1 MNVPTHQLSAGTLAA
16 LGTGG
21 GGAAAVRSLAAAQY
35 SKHLL
40 LVWAVR
46 DTARRTG
53 HPQAGQASRGYD
65 LLADVQRHAPGA
77 VEAVLRHPSV
87 GAWAE
92 RALRALLSGEPP
104 AGTGGPGG
112 RRAGAGPAQ
121 LAALAAAA
129 AIRARYPCAIEVPVY
144 SGAVTLPSV
153 GQVTL
158 SPGWAPAGQAAGGPL
173 ASGPAS
179 PAMANVRCTAEG
191 IRVIAGR
198 RLVLIP
204 ADTRADAPGWRGLR
218 SLRATARGMTL
229 RLVLDDLDP
238 DRMPSAGDLGG
249 RLSPA
254 EATRWQRILPP
265 AWDLLADQPGTTAE
279 EIQAAIGVLTPLRR
293 PAHGQVS
300 ASSRAA
306 FGAVALSPPAGP
318 LALAVTLA
326 QEVQHVKLG
335 ALLDMVTLTEPDDG
349 QRYYA
354 PWCDHPRCADAWC
367 EDARRDGGRCDGA
380 RPAGALLQRA
390 YGCLGVCGFWRWQ
403 RLAEDHAAAA
413 RARLEFTR
421 WCEAAAT
428 ATRVL
433 RASGRL
439 TAAGRAFAAGMAAT
453 LQAWADEKMPGAA
466 PLPSRA
472 GHELPRSQLTVTGR
486 GLRMRDEPT
495 ALRGTMPGG
504 GPGGGSGGGPG
515 IGPVPGPALPGDG
528 PGPSPGPGTGLGPVL
543 PSDLADVTGIPLGDL
558 DGSGP
563 ARLADAARR
572 VMSRAVD
579 RR

>member
-1 MNVPTHQLSAGTLAA
+1 
-16 LGTGG
+16 
-21 GGAAAVRSLAAAQY
+21 
-35 SKHLL
+35 
-40 LVWAVR
+40 
-46 DTARRTG
+46 
-53 HPQAGQASRGYD
+53 
-65 LLADVQRHAPGA
+65 
-77 VEAVLRHPSV
+77 
-87 GAWAE
+87 
-92 RALRALLSGEPP
+92 
-104 AGTGGPGG
+104 
-112 RRAGAGPAQ
+112 
-121 LAALAAAA
+121 
-129 AIRARYPCAIEVPVY
+129 
-144 SGAVTLPSV
+144 
-153 GQVTL
+153 
-158 SPGWAPAGQAAGGPL
+158 
-173 ASGPAS
+173 
-179 PAMANVRCTAEG
+179 MA
-191 IRVIAGR
+191 
-198 RLVLIP
+198 
-204 ADTRADAPGWRGLR
+204 GLR

-238 DRMPSAGDLGG
+238 DRMPYAGALGG

-254 EATRWQRILPP
+254 EATRWQQILPP

-306 FGAVALSPPAGP
+306 FGTVALSPPAGA

-335 ALLDMVTLTEPDDG
+335 ALLDMVTLAEPDDG

-428 ATRVL
+428 ATRML

-439 TAAGRAFAAGMAAT
+439 TLAGRAFAAGMAAT

-472 GHELPRSQLTVTGR
+472 GHELPRSQLTVTAR
-486 GLRMRDEPT
+486 GVRMRDETT
-495 ALRGTMPGG
+495 ALRGTVP
-504 GPGGGSGGGPG
+504 SGGGPG
-515 IGPVPGPALPGDG
+515 NGPVRGTALPGRG
-528 PGPSPGPGTGLGPVL
+528 PAPGPVL
-543 PSDLADVTGIPLGDL
+543 DAVLPGGLADVTGIPLGGL
-558 DGSGP
+558 GSSGQS
-563 ARLADAARR
+563 RLADAARR
-572 VMSRAVD
+572 IMSRGGD
-579 RR
+579 CW